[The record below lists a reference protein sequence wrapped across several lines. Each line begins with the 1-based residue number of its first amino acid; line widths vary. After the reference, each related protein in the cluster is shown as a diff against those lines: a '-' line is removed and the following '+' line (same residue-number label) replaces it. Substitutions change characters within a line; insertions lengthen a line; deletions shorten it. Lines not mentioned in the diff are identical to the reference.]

1 MKQSGVA
8 LITALLIVALVV
20 IVATSLL
27 EKQHLMMR
35 RTANHLQ
42 QEQAYLYALG
52 AESWAMKVLMRDRQ
66 QNNVDHLGEMWAKQL
81 PPAFISGGQLNGKL
95 NDEQSKFNLNN
106 LLDSENKPSPENIQ
120 RFEKL
125 LKKLNLPT
133 NLVTQVLDWID
144 NDSTVQMGGAED
156 NEYALQ
162 IPSYRTGNMRFQS
175 VEELRLLLNM
185 KEEHFKTLLPHITVL
200 PSITPINLNTTTEAI
215 LNSMIENLPEAAAK
229 TLLEKAN
236 KGVYKTVDEFLKESA
251 LNNLKVDMKGLGVAS
266 DYFRLE
272 TIVNIGETTMIL
284 ESLLQRDGQNN
295 RVLMRNFRGE

>member
-1 MKQSGVA
+1 MKQRGIA

-95 NDEQSKFNLNN
+95 NDEQGKFNLNN

-133 NLVTQVLDWID
+133 NLVIQVLDWID
-144 NDSTVQMGGAED
+144 NDSTVQMSGSED

-162 IPSYRTGNMRFQS
+162 TPPYRTANTRFQS

-200 PSITPINLNTTTEAI
+200 PTVTPINLNTTTEVI
-215 LNSMIENLPEAAAK
+215 LNSMIENLPETAAK
-229 TLLEKAN
+229 DLLEKAH
-236 KGVYKTVDEFLKESA
+236 KGIYKTVDDFLKESV
-251 LNNLKVDMKGLGVAS
+251 LNNLKVDMKGLGIAS
-266 DYFRLE
+266 DYFHLE
-272 TIVNIGETTMIL
+272 ATVSIGENTMIL
-284 ESLLQRDGQNN
+284 ESLLQRDGQKSQ
-295 RVLMRNFRGE
+295 VLKRNFRGD

>member
-1 MKQSGVA
+1 MKQRGVA

-81 PPAFISGGQLNGKL
+81 PRAFIAGGQLNGKL
-95 NDEQSKFNLNN
+95 NDEQGKFNLNN
-106 LLDSENKPSPENIQ
+106 LLDTENKPSPENIQ

>member
-162 IPSYRTGNMRFQS
+162 TPPYRTGNTRFQS

-200 PSITPINLNTTTEAI
+200 PSITPINLNTTTEVI

-272 TIVNIGETTMIL
+272 ATVSIGESTIIL
-284 ESLLQRDGQNN
+284 ESLLQRDGQSN

>member
-215 LNSMIENLPEAAAK
+215 LNSMIENLPETAAK

-272 TIVNIGETTMIL
+272 ATVNIGESTMIL
-284 ESLLQRDGQNN
+284 ESLLQRDGQSN